1 MRRQNRK
8 NGIFC
13 LSDSHTIRPILN
25 AVHRQNVPRD
35 KRLKTTSPK
44 GQNVPRDKMSQG
56 TKRPKGQNVPR
67 DKTFQGTNIPR
78 DKTYQGQNVPRTK
91 RPEGQNVGTDT
102 VPVPVETANP
112 HKTTW
117 LSHCPISQESQHSN
131 SVVYPN
137 TLFWIQIQDFGP
149 IWIRIRIQDYA
160 FNF

>member
-13 LSDSHTIRPILN
+13 LSDSHTIRPIT
-25 AVHRQNVPRD
+25 
-35 KRLKTTSPK
+35 KRGAQTKRPK
-44 GQNVPRDKMSQG
+44 GQTSQDNKSQG
-56 TKRPKGQNVPR
+56 TKRPKGQNVSR
-67 DKTFQGTNIPR
+67 DKHP
-78 DKTYQGQNVPRTK
+78 KGQNLPRTK
-91 RPEGQNVGTDT
+91 RPTDKTSRGTKRTDT
-102 VPVPVETANP
+102 VPVETANP

>member
-8 NGIFC
+8 NGIFR
-13 LSDSHTIRPILN
+13 LSDSHTIRPIT
-25 AVHRQNVPRD
+25 
-35 KRLKTTSPK
+35 KRGAQTKRPK
-44 GQNVPRDKMSQG
+44 GQTSQDNKSQG

-91 RPEGQNVGTDT
+91 RPTDKTSRGTKRTDT
-102 VPVPVETANP
+102 VPVETANP